1 MVLALLMAAAVA
13 QPSGAVAPAPLF
25 GDPTVQ
31 AALGELRPTPG
42 AWAEYLVRGRGKG
55 DLRVRATALEAGEA
69 GKFWLELAS
78 ASETGIASAARL
90 LIHGNAA
97 APENV
102 ERLYVMILGQQ
113 PIEVPPEQVQ
123 AGGAKRAAKRM
134 SKVKRMGTERIRVPA
149 GEFTA
154 QVLSVSGTRIWR
166 SAAVPLWGLVRTRS
180 ADRSVELVS
189 FDLKGGHSLFPAGWD
204 QGNGS
209 ESRK

>member
-90 LIHGNAA
+90 LVHGKAF
-97 APENV
+97 APGNI
-102 ERLYVMILGQQ
+102 ERMYVMVLGQQ
-113 PIEVPPEQVQ
+113 PIEVPPDQIQ
-123 AGGAKRAAKRM
+123 AGARAPPANRAAKVTR
-134 SKVKRMGTERIRVPA
+134 SGTERIRVPRA
-149 GEFTA
+149 
-154 QVLSVSGTRIWR
+154 I
-166 SAAVPLWGLVRTRS
+166 
-180 ADRSVELVS
+180 D
-189 FDLKGGHSLFPAGWD
+189 DLKL
-204 QGNGS
+204 
-209 ESRK
+209 